1 MGSILRAIKSIFF
14 WSYGRTTWQYDVV
27 CALILAFIFL
37 TPRSWFETSE
47 PRNIRAHQNRFDSV
61 LIEPVSAFDK
71 LDMGEIERL
80 VRARTGRPEAEV
92 IAVRPHMDTAGQR
105 VGYEVDIR

>member
-1 MGSILRAIKSIFF
+1 VGSIFRAIKSIFF
-14 WSYGRTTWQYDVV
+14 WSYGRTTWQYDVL

-47 PRNIRAHQNRFDSV
+47 PRNIREHQNRFDSV
-61 LIEPVSAFDK
+61 LIEPVSPFDK

-80 VRARTGRPEAEV
+80 VRIRTGRPTAEV
-92 IAVRPHMDTAGQR
+92 IAVRPHRDAAGQR

>member
-1 MGSILRAIKSIFF
+1 VGSIFRAIKSIFF
-14 WSYGRTTWQYDVV
+14 WSYGRTTWQYDVL

-47 PRNIRAHQNRFDSV
+47 PRNIRSHQNRFDSV
-61 LIEPVSAFDK
+61 LIEPVSPIDK
-71 LDMGEIERL
+71 LDLGEIERL
-80 VRARTGRPEAEV
+80 VRARTGRPDAEV
-92 IAVRPHMDTAGQR
+92 IAVRPKVDAAGQI

>member
-1 MGSILRAIKSIFF
+1 VGSIFRAIKSIFF
-14 WSYGRTTWQYDVV
+14 WSYGRTTWQYDVL

-47 PRNIRAHQNRFDSV
+47 PRNIKEHQNRFDAV
-61 LIEPVSAFDK
+61 VIEPVSPFDK

-80 VRARTGRPEAEV
+80 VRIRTGRPTAEV
-92 IAVRPHMDTAGQR
+92 IAVRPHRDAAGQR

>member
-1 MGSILRAIKSIFF
+1 VGSIFRAIKSIFF
-14 WSYGRTTWQYDVV
+14 WSYGRTTWQYDVL

-61 LIEPVSAFDK
+61 VIEPVSSFDK
-71 LDMGEIERL
+71 LDMGEIERQ
-80 VRARTGRPEAEV
+80 VRARTGRPDTEV
-92 IAVRPHMDTAGQR
+92 IAVRPKVDAAGHR